1 VSQASNSG
9 AAVTIRLAPAK
20 SDVAAELEAARRR
33 MLALLAPLSD
43 EDLRR
48 QHSELMSPLVW
59 DLGHCA
65 HFEELWLVRTLGGS
79 PSGDPRLDDLYNAFA
94 HERSE
99 RAALEL
105 LTPDAALRFAG
116 DVRRRSLELLERVDF
131 GGDPLLTGAFVYGM
145 LIQHEHQHVETM
157 LQTLQLREAPYPLP
171 DAPAPPGRTPRR
183 AEILVDAGSFVMGT
197 DAEPWAYD
205 NERRAHEVE
214 LPAFWIDTV
223 PVTNAAFLD
232 FVEDGGYGDRRL
244 WQDAG
249 WAFRSDQGAEHPAYW
264 RREDG
269 GWSRRRFGHW
279 EELPPAEPVQHVCWY
294 EADAFARWAGKRLPT
309 EAEWE
314 KAASATPEGEKRRYP
329 WGDDAPEPDD
339 ANLGSAR
346 FGPASAGAYPAGAS
360 AWGVEQMVGDVWEW
374 TASDFTAYPG
384 FEAFPYPEYS
394 EVFFGSD
401 YKVLRGGSWATHPL
415 AVRGTF
421 RNWDFPIRRQLFAG
435 FRCARD
441 A

>member
-20 SDVAAELEAARRR
+20 SDVAAQLEAARRR

-59 DLGHCA
+59 DLAHCA
-65 HFEELWLVRTLGGS
+65 HFEELWLVRALGGF

-131 GGDPLLTGAFVYGM
+131 GGDPLLTDAFVYGM

-214 LPAFWIDTV
+214 LPAFWVDTV

-249 WAFRSDQGAEHPAYW
+249 WAFRSEQGAEHPVYW